1 MPQEATMTAKSRFIV
16 ALLWIVSLVV
26 AGAVAT
32 AQTRRDAAAVISG
45 GDIGFRPEGWNGKA
59 RTGTWL
65 VRINGEWVEAQGAF
79 KTVPATTR

>member
-1 MPQEATMTAKSRFIV
+1 MPARFRIFV
-16 ALLWIVSLVV
+16 VGLWIASLIG
-26 AGAVAT
+26 AGAVAA
-32 AQTRRDAAAVISG
+32 AQARRDAAAVISG
-45 GDIGFRPEGWNGKA
+45 SDIGFRPEGWNGKA